1 MTEIISHKGFVAD
14 GTYPVMIGE
23 SAAMNSIREDIAKV
37 SDKQVTVLI
46 RGESGTGKELVAQA
60 IHLGSKRGE
69 ESFVHVNCAALP
81 SELLESEL
89 FGYAKGAFTGATY
102 NKAGRFER
110 AHKGTIFLD
119 EIGSLSVPLQAK
131 ILQVLEDEKISRLGS
146 VKETPVDVRIIA
158 ATNSNLEENIVQG
171 TFRNDLFYRLNVISI
186 RVPLLRERKED
197 IDLLT
202 DYFMHKYCNEL
213 GKKPVHID
221 KGIRDHFQ
229 RYHWPGNVRE
239 LENIIRGMIALQ
251 KKDIVYSEL
260 KLEESAFAEEE
271 ELGSRVTVLVQVWDE
286 RKIKQMIK
294 GKKDIPLKT
303 ITGQYV
309 AEVEEKAIYQAL
321 ELTRWNR
328 KKAAEL
334 LQVSYK
340 TLLNRIDE
348 FDLR

>member
-1 MTEIISHKGFVAD
+1 MTEIILQKRFVAD
-14 GTYPVMIGE
+14 GAYPVMIGE

-46 RGESGTGKELVAQA
+46 RGESGTGKELVARA
-60 IHLGSKRGE
+60 IHLGSKRRE

-89 FGYAKGAFTGATY
+89 FGYSKGAFTGATY
-102 NKAGRFER
+102 NKAGRFEK

-131 ILQVLEDEKISRLGS
+131 ILQVLEDGRISRLGS
-146 VKETPVDVRIIA
+146 IKETPVDVRIIA
-158 ATNSNLEENIVQG
+158 ATNSNLEESIVQG
-171 TFRNDLFYRLNVISI
+171 TFRNDLFYRLNVIAI
-186 RVPLLRERKED
+186 RVPSLRERKED
-197 IDLLT
+197 IGLLT
-202 DYFMHKYCNEL
+202 EYFMQKYCNEL
-213 GKKPVHID
+213 GKKPLHID
-221 KGIRDHFQ
+221 KGIEGYFQ

-239 LENIIRGMIALQ
+239 LENIIKGMIALQ

-260 KLEESAFAEEE
+260 KLEEDAFVEEKGV
-271 ELGSRVTVLVQVWDE
+271 GSRITVLAQVWDD
-286 RKIKQMIK
+286 RKIKQMLR

-309 AEVEEKAIYQAL
+309 AEVEGKAIYQAL